1 MDTPQLEIQGPTG
14 ANRLPLVGKPV
25 TIGRHKDNVVVIAD
39 PRASRFHAV
48 ITTAPGGWMLRDLD
62 SANGVAVNG
71 QGVKTKMLKV
81 GDEVLIAG
89 TRVTLVNAG
98 GPVAEGPEG
107 LQLLES
113 LEPEL
118 LTEED

>member
-1 MDTPQLEIQGPTG
+1 MDTPQLEIRGPG
-14 ANRLPLVGKPV
+14 GVNRLPLEGKPV

-71 QGVKTKMLKV
+71 QIVKTKVLQL
-81 GDEVLIAG
+81 GDEVIVAG
-89 TRVTLVNAG
+89 TRMTLVNAG

-107 LQLLES
+107 I
-113 LEPEL
+113 EL
-118 LTEED
+118 